1 MKPINKSKFKKIVS
15 LTVWILLGLST
26 IALLVSAIYIKE
38 TKKCTGISIQIL
50 GVSNNF
56 FIDKNDVQEIIKNTV
71 GNKINGKPIREFD
84 LNKIEKELKKD
95 VWISKADLYFDRN
108 GILKA
113 EILEKEPIARVFSN
127 DGNSFYIDDSINRLP
142 LSNKHAARL
151 PVFTNF
157 STSLKVMT
165 KADSNLLRG
174 IKQMSLYI
182 QKDSFLMAMI
192 DQVYIIGQDQY
203 ELIPKMGDQIVLFGD
218 EKNME
223 KKFEKFKLFYKK
235 IVPQYGWSKYSKI
248 KLDYENQIVATV
260 RGKEDV
266 VADSLRTMAMMR
278 AMAEYNLRM
287 AGDTTQTILQDNA
300 TNTTSD
306 SLIFI
311 SFERDDLEESSV
323 ALPETKSTIASNSLK
338 LDSVKKISS
347 VVKKETKI
355 KAESKT
361 TSKKEAPPKKQE
373 KKATIKNQTKS
384 KSTPKNKTT
393 PKNKST
399 KKKKK

>member
-323 ALPETKSTIASNSLK
+323 ALSETKSTIASNSLK

>member
-1 MKPINKSKFKKIVS
+1 MKPINKSKLKKIVS
-15 LTVWILLGLST
+15 LTVWTLLGLGT
-26 IALLVSAIYIKE
+26 IALLVSAIYVKE
-38 TKKCTGISIQIL
+38 SKKCTGISIRIM

-56 FIDKNDVQEIIKNTV
+56 FIDKNDVQEIIKNIV

-84 LNKIEKELKKD
+84 LNRIEKELKKD

-108 GILKA
+108 GMLKA
-113 EILEKEPIARVFSN
+113 EIIEKEPIARVFSN
-127 DGNSFYIDDSINRLP
+127 DGNSFYIDDLINRLP

-192 DQVYIIGQDQY
+192 DQVYIIGQNQY

-248 KLDYENQIVATV
+248 KLDYENQIVATI

-266 VADSLRTMAMMR
+266 VADSLRTMAMMK

-306 SLIFI
+306 SLIFK
-311 SFERDDLEESSV
+311 SFERDDLEESSG
-323 ALPETKSTIASNSLK
+323 ALPETKSINAFNSLK
-338 LDSVKKISS
+338 LDTVKKTNP
-347 VVKKETKI
+347 VVKKDTNVKPTTK
-355 KAESKT
+355 SN
-361 TSKKEAPPKKQE
+361 SKKEVVPKKQE
-373 KKATIKNQTKS
+373 KKTAIKNQAKS
-384 KSTPKNKTT
+384 KSTS
-393 PKNKST
+393 KNKSV

>member
-26 IALLVSAIYIKE
+26 IALLVSAIYVKE
-38 TKKCTGISIQIL
+38 SKKCSGISIQIM

-95 VWISKADLYFDRN
+95 LWISKADLYFDRN
-108 GILKA
+108 GVLKA
-113 EILEKEPIARVFSN
+113 EILEKEPIARVFTN

-157 STSLKVMT
+157 GTSLKVMT

-192 DQVYIIGQDQY
+192 DQVYIIGQNQY

-223 KKFEKFKLFYKK
+223 NKFEKFKLFYKK

-248 KLDYENQIVATV
+248 KLDYENQIVATI

-306 SLIFI
+306 SLIFK
-311 SFERDDLEESSV
+311 SFERDDLEESSGT
-323 ALPETKSTIASNSLK
+323 LPETKIVNASNSLK
-338 LDSVKKISS
+338 LDSVKKISP
-347 VVKKETKI
+347 VVKKETHVKSE
-355 KAESKT
+355 AKT
-361 TSKKEAPPKKQE
+361 TSKKESPLKKQE
-373 KKATIKNQTKS
+373 KKSTIKNQNKS
-384 KSTPKNKTT
+384 KST